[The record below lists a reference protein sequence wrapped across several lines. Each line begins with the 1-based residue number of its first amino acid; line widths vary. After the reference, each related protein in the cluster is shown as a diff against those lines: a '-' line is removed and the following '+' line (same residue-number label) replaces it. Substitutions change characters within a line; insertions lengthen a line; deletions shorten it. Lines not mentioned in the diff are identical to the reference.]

1 MKVILVDRVLHLG
14 NVGEVV
20 NVSNGYFRNYLA
32 PRKLAVY
39 ADQKNQQQ
47 LDMHKK
53 RLGKKVDEHKQAALG
68 VKQQIDGLRLEFV
81 KKVGANGKLFGT
93 VTSIDLAREL
103 ETKGV
108 SVERRLIIIPNPI
121 KSVGTFDVK
130 VKLFQDVEAKFQVHV
145 VMDAAQAEELK
156 AKSKAASKKSKKT
169 DTAETASDI
178 PAQPERELT
187 DDEKLSIEAN
197 KILRS

>member
-14 NVGEVV
+14 NVGEIV
-20 NVSNGYFRNYLA
+20 NVSNGYFRNFLA

-39 ADQKNQQQ
+39 ADEKNQKQ

-53 RLGKKVDEHKQAALG
+53 RLGKKVDEHKKSALAT
-68 VKQQIDGLRLEFV
+68 KQQIDGLRLEFV

-93 VTSIDLAREL
+93 VTTVDLAREL
-103 ETKGV
+103 EAKGI
-108 SVERRLIIIPNPI
+108 SVERRLMVIPNPI

-130 VKLFQDVEAKFQVHV
+130 VKLFQDVEAKFQVQV
-145 VMDAAQAEELK
+145 VMDPEQAEELK
-156 AKSKAASKKSKKT
+156 AKSKAAKKVKKV
-169 DTAETASDI
+169 ETTETPSDI

>member
-20 NVSNGYFRNYLA
+20 NVSNGYFRNFLA

-39 ADQKNQQQ
+39 ADQKNKQQ
-47 LDMHKK
+47 LDMQKK
-53 RLGKKVDEHKQAALG
+53 RLGKKVDEHKAIAVAL
-68 VKQQIDGLRLEFV
+68 KQQIDGLRLEFI

-93 VTSIDLAREL
+93 VTSVDLAREL
-103 ETKGV
+103 EGKGML
-108 SVERRLIIIPNPI
+108 VERRLIVIPNPI

-145 VMDAAQAEELK
+145 AMDPAQAEELK
-156 AKSKAASKKSKKT
+156 AKSKAAKKSKKEEAT
-169 DTAETASDI
+169 ETASGL